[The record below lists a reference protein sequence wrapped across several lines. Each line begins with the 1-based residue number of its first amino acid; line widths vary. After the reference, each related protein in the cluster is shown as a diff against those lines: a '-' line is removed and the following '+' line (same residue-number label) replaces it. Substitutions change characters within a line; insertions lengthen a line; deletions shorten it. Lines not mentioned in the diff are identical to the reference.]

1 VPLIVLDAILI
12 VTVVDLLGG
21 VTLVTYRYL
30 SNKFL
35 VPLQQKLL
43 EEGLEKG
50 RQEGRQKGRQEG
62 REEERRL
69 WSDWNR
75 RRVEAEEKGEP
86 FLEPPPGS

>member
-50 RQEGRQKGRQEG
+50 RQEGR
-62 REEERRL
+62 EEERRL